1 MKCDVLNYKA
11 YTLCVSKYGSKGV
24 RWGVQKCL
32 PVCIRSALK
41 PVCVRNSDVLRGGTT
56 DFDKRWVSHSL
67 CFFPSQYWHYSSLV
81 TFGCRFGNCCYG
93 CKVLQNALFPSSV
106 VKQNANGQSASKPVD
121 YGDGW
126 LRSSF
131 FTKVTQVPTQAILI
145 YLKFIEQWLEIP
157 DTRLAWQKAT
167 SDGTSQTIAGPTLLP
182 KDQTYI
188 WKASLRGK
196 TWEICSVNHSSPPF
210 ISFWHRLIKWHDHVR
225 IKVTELILKI
235 NKKHMLSSIRH
246 N

>member
-24 RWGVQKCL
+24 RWGVKKCL

-126 LRSSF
+126 FKEFVFHQSYTGSY
-131 FTKVTQVPTQAILI
+131 PGYI
-145 YLKFIEQWLEIP
+145 
-157 DTRLAWQKAT
+157 D
-167 SDGTSQTIAGPTLLP
+167 LP
-182 KDQTYI
+182 
-188 WKASLRGK
+188 
-196 TWEICSVNHSSPPF
+196 EV
-210 ISFWHRLIKWHDHVR
+210 HRTMTGDSRHETCL
-225 IKVTELILKI
+225 TEGHQRW
-235 NKKHMLSSIRH
+235 N
-246 N
+246 